1 MNNIIHIYYEAFNL
15 LLMLLK
21 YLNGLDYPLYDEGL
35 EFNSLN
41 FLHGKFKFKFK
52 FFFFFFFCF
61 F

>member
-35 EFNSLN
+35 EFNSL
-41 FLHGKFKFKFK
+41 K
-52 FFFFFFFCF
+52 FFAW
-61 F
+61 